1 MAPIFSFVLI
11 IGIAAAIL
19 IIYYFIYKRA
29 INRRLNMENETD
41 FEEDAASE
49 DALKTSKTPKRL
61 PDLNQTLLAVAITTC
76 YLCLIAVCSQII
88 HLSTLL
94 QNNQTEF
101 LNLENSI
108 NQRFESLSQM
118 QEAANSR
125 FSSVSVTYGAFHP
138 EDHTSELTL
147 IVCPKAASSGSR
159 MFATLFGVQTE
170 LKQGQT
176 GIFSGTFK
184 ADAFN
189 YMPDNVTCTLEDSDG
204 TIYTEEV
211 SLDEGFIYYAYLP
224 VPDILSADKQI
235 NHSYEYGAFH
245 ILERHS
251 LKLRASG
258 EVHFSPESAKLV
270 QSVSLQVQAGDQI
283 LKSEEL
289 PRGETAAYDID
300 WDIPLPKGDEGV
312 DVYLETTDVY
322 GYTCRNYLY
331 DSSDPD
337 VSEEE
342 YVLFDPEENS
352 QIFLD

>member
-1 MAPIFSFVLI
+1 MASIFSFLLI
-11 IGIAAAIL
+11 IGTAAAIL

-41 FEEDAASE
+41 SEEDAASA
-49 DALKTSKTPKRL
+49 DSLKTSKTPKRL

-76 YLCLIAVCSQII
+76 YLCLFAVCSQII

-94 QNNQTEF
+94 QDSQSEF

-108 NQRFESLSQM
+108 NQRFENLSQM

-125 FSSVSVTYGAFHP
+125 FGSVSVAYGTFHP

-147 IVCPKAASSGSR
+147 TVCPKAASSGSR

-170 LKQGQT
+170 LKQEQA
-176 GIFSGTFK
+176 GIFSGTFR
-184 ADAFN
+184 ADAFS
-189 YMPDNVTCTLEDSDG
+189 YMPDSVTCTLEESDG

-211 SLDEGFIYYAYLP
+211 SLDEGFIYHEYLP
-224 VPDILSADKQI
+224 VPDILSTDKQV
-235 NHSYEYGAFH
+235 NDCYEYGSFH
-245 ILERHS
+245 ILKRHS
-251 LKLRASG
+251 LKLRLSG
-258 EVHFSPESAKLV
+258 EVHFTPESAKLV
-270 QSVSLQVQAGDQI
+270 QSVSLQVQAGDRI

-300 WDIPLPKGDEGV
+300 WDIPLPNGDGV
-312 DVYLETTDVY
+312 VSVYLETTDVY

-337 VSEEE
+337 VSEGNHL
-342 YVLFDPEENS
+342 LFDPENS
-352 QIFLD
+352 QILLD